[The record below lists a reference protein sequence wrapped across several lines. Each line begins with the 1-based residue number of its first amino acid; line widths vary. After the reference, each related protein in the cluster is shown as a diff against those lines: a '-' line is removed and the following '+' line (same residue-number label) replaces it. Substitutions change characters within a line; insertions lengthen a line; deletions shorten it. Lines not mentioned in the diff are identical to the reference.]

1 MSTPEQDA
9 LAKKRFMAINLVR
22 MSGVALILVGLLCA
36 GDKIDIPMARLIGVT
51 LILIGMVD
59 VFLVPTLLAKRWRS

>member
-22 MSGVALILVGLLCA
+22 MSGVVLILVGLLCA
-36 GDKIDIPMARLIGVT
+36 LDKIDIPLAHLIGVV
-51 LILIGMVD
+51 LILIGFID
-59 VFLVPTLLAKRWRS
+59 VFVVPALLAKRWRS

>member
-1 MSTPEQDA
+1 MTTPAQEA

-36 GDKIDIPMARLIGVT
+36 GDKIDIPMARRIGVT
-51 LILIGMVD
+51 LIVIGMVD
-59 VFLVPTLLAKRWRS
+59 VFVVPTLLAKRWRS